1 MEKIVSRIAGLGVP
15 GLVLLVAIH
24 TTGYAGGAAIIAAL
38 SALGP
43 GGIIGGIAT
52 LGIIGLIVQGLAEFG
67 LEAIFSDVVDELI
80 RRGESRESILSKIE
94 SYPLSNSLKR
104 KLREQVTR

>member
-24 TTGYAGGAAIIAAL
+24 TTGYAGGAAIVAAL

-52 LGIIGLIVQGLAEFG
+52 LGVVGLIVQGLTEYG
-67 LEAIFSDVVDELI
+67 LEAIFSDVIDELI
-80 RRGESRESILSKIE
+80 RRGETRESVIAKIDT
-94 SYPLSNSLKR
+94 YPVSLSLKR
-104 KLREQVTR
+104 KLREQVNR

>member
-24 TTGYAGGAAIIAAL
+24 TTGYAGGAAIVAAL

-52 LGIIGLIVQGLAEFG
+52 LGVVGLIVHGLTEYG
-67 LEAIFSDVVDELI
+67 LEAIFSDVIDELI
-80 RRGESRESILSKIE
+80 RRGETRESVIAKIDT
-94 SYPLSNSLKR
+94 YPVSLSLKR
-104 KLREQVTR
+104 KLREQVNR